1 MQITNVIK
9 RNGEV
14 VAFDPS
20 HLTKWA
26 EWASNEGVDWF
37 SVVSEAY
44 KRCPNKCTTKD
55 LHYAMIAACLD
66 KETTPYLRMAGR
78 LLVGDVYKQ
87 AFGGHDNIPSLN
99 EFYHKMVGLGYYENM
114 GYSEDEITYL
124 DCHIKHDL
132 DKQMIY
138 SEIKQYLDK
147 YCISDKVNSRAI
159 ESPQFAIMRVAMGV
173 MQYEKEKRLENVIAL
188 YNMLSQKK
196 INAPTPYMVNL
207 GTPKRGLASCCVYT
221 TADNIPSITVGDH
234 IAYMMTCNS
243 AGIGAH
249 MQTRSKGDGV
259 RNNTIKHLGKL
270 PYYKMVESSVSANLQ
285 NGRGGA
291 ATMYFTVLD
300 PEIMDLIAL
309 KTPTTV
315 ADKQIRKIDYAVSY
329 NKRFLDAVRNNEEW
343 MLISYKNAPDLY
355 DAMYM
360 KEQETF
366 NSLYE
371 QYKENILVRKTFVKA
386 RDLMF
391 AIVHHRVSTGR
402 LYLFRPDIANKHTP
416 FKEKIYSSNL
426 CVSGDTLLL
435 TSKGNIRIADHVGEE
450 VEVWNGEQW
459 SKTTVVKTGENQELV
474 TVATDSGEHLTCTPY
489 HKFYIAV
496 GYTGRVVE
504 KRAYEL
510 KEGDTLVKFT
520 TTHVEGNLDLEHA
533 YTNGFYSGDGC
544 ELDNGVAKLYLYA
557 NKRDLKHRLTGVDEW
572 KIEEKRD
579 YCYSRNLEKK
589 FFVPDGSYTIKSRL
603 DWLAG
608 FSDADGTIYRVDGN
622 NQLVMSS
629 VNRKF
634 LSDIQMMLLTLGVRS
649 KIRKSADEGFRKM
662 PLNDGSGGLGDFWC
676 QEAYRLIVTSNNLN
690 KLLSLGFKTSRLI
703 IGEHK
708 PQRDATRFVK
718 IVSVVN
724 AGQGDTYCVNEP
736 LKHKAV
742 FNGILTGQCNEIS
755 LPTAP
760 FTGVQDLYSE
770 ESEGEIALCSLAAIV
785 VSNVKDYEY
794 EQVAYYALKMVDNV
808 IEMMDYPFKS
818 LARTAKARRSAGV
831 GITGLAHYLAKNG
844 EWYSSKSGK
853 TMMHRLAERHMY
865 SLILASATLAKE
877 RGKCEWYDKTLWND
891 GWMPIDTASESV
903 DDVCD
908 SSLMLNWDWLRGYVK
923 QHGMRNSVVV
933 AHMPCESSSL
943 ASNSTNGLYPIRE
956 SVVIKTNASS
966 KNVFIAPE
974 SDMLYYESA
983 WDASTKDM
991 LEMYGIFQKF
1001 TDQAISADTY
1011 LVIGNDRKV
1020 SGKEMIDNI
1029 LYADKM
1035 GLKGEYYLNSQTT
1048 VKDVCEGCSI

>member
-26 EWASNEGVDWF
+26 DWASNEGVDWF

-87 AFGGHDNIPSLN
+87 AFGGHENIPSLN
-99 EFYHKMVGLGYYENM
+99 KFYNKMVGLGYYENM

-173 MQYEKEKRLENVIAL
+173 MQYEKEKRLESVVAL

-196 INAPTPYMVNL
+196 INTPTPYMVNL

-221 TADNIPSITVGDH
+221 AADNIPSIATGDH

-355 DAMYM
+355 DAMYL
-360 KEQETF
+360 KEQDTF

-416 FKEKIYSSNL
+416 FKDKIYSSNL

-474 TVATDSGEHLTCTPY
+474 IVMTTAGSLVCTKY
-489 HKFYIAV
+489 HKFYLD
-496 GYTGRVVE
+496 GKDDPVE
-504 KRAYEL
+504 A
-510 KEGDTLVKFT
+510 
-520 TTHVEGNLDLEHA
+520 NDLRHE
-533 YTNGFYSGDGC
+533 DV
-544 ELDNGVAKLYLYA
+544 L
-557 NKRDLKHRLTGVDEW
+557 
-572 KIEEKRD
+572 
-579 YCYSRNLEKK
+579 
-589 FFVPDGSYTIKSRL
+589 VPDGIK
-603 DWLAG
+603 
-608 FSDADGTIYRVDGN
+608 YVKPRVISVSECGRGN
-622 NQLVMSS
+622 
-629 VNRKF
+629 
-634 LSDIQMMLLTLGVRS
+634 
-649 KIRKSADEGFRKM
+649 
-662 PLNDGSGGLGDFWC
+662 
-676 QEAYRLIVTSNNLN
+676 
-690 KLLSLGFKTSRLI
+690 
-703 IGEHK
+703 
-708 PQRDATRFVK
+708 
-718 IVSVVN
+718 
-724 AGQGDTYCVNEP
+724 TYCVNEP

-755 LPTAP
+755 LPTKP
-760 FTGVQDLYSE
+760 FTGMQDLYSE

-923 QHGMRNSVVV
+923 QHGIRNSVVV

-983 WDASTKDM
+983 WDVSTKDV